1 MAKIN
6 FERHLQKQEFLNVL
20 KGYDKES
27 FEVEVRCDPLLGN
40 TSIYNKLLKGKAKV
54 LFGSSDEGL
63 IDEMI
68 RGSEKNCI
76 LCDGKIESNTPKYP
90 EELSASGRIH
100 QGEAILF
107 PNLFPIAK
115 YHAVIS
121 VSKAHFLRLGEFSP
135 ELISDAFTAAWIF
148 ANSVYKNDH
157 LPLYI
162 TLNANYLFPAG
173 ASFVHPHLQ
182 LLITTIPY
190 SYQKRLSDACRSYYK
205 ENNSNYHN
213 DLIDEEK
220 RIDERYISQK
230 GNWHWIAPF
239 APSGSNEIIA
249 VHEGQGDFGAL
260 SATDIMDVSS
270 GISEALSFY
279 EKMGFLSFN
288 FTLFSVRNSPDEKGF
303 NCLVKMMTRQNLYQ
317 NYRNDDYYLQKILH
331 SELMI
336 SLPEELALGLK
347 NSQKV

>member
-63 IDEMI
+63 IDEMV

-76 LCDGKIESNTPKYP
+76 LCDGKIENNTPKYP

-190 SYQKRLSDACRSYYK
+190 SYQKRLSDACRLYYK

-220 RIDERYISQK
+220 KIDERYISQK

-249 VHEGQGDFGAL
+249 VHEGQGDFGEL
-260 SATDIMDVSS
+260 STADIMDVSS